1 MGRTSDA
8 DERLM
13 TAARDLMWE
22 ESYGSVTID
31 DICNRAGVKKGS
43 FYYFFDSKAAL
54 AVAALEKLWT
64 DDWKPKMD
72 ARFSPSVEPL
82 ERIRGYLEAHYTMQC
97 QVQKDTGKVLG
108 CPVCS
113 LGSEISTQEIDVG
126 AKVREIFARKR
137 KYLESAIRDAMA
149 ELRKGGGGGA
159 KPPGADGEV
168 DDEPL
173 REAWMRKTIREAQK
187 EGFARVA
194 VVCGAWHAPVLDPD
208 SVPKKDDDERLK
220 GLRTVGSIGIDAR

>member
-13 TAARDLMWE
+13 TAARDLIWE

-31 DICNRAGVKKGS
+31 DICKRADVKKGS
-43 FYYFFDSKAAL
+43 FYYFFESKAAL

-82 ERIRGYLEAHYTMQC
+82 ERIRGYLEAHYTTQC
-97 QVQKDTGKVLG
+97 QVQKDTGKALG

-113 LGSEISTQEIDVG
+113 LGSEVSTREIDVG
-126 AKVREIFARKR
+126 AKVREIVARKR
-137 KYLESAIRDAMA
+137 KYLESAIREAV
-149 ELRKGGGGGA
+149 
-159 KPPGADGEV
+159 ADGTIESCDPAQKALALNCMMEGAV
-168 DDEPL
+168 SQARIMNDTEPL
-173 REAWMRKTIREAQK
+173 RNLVVIGLDLLRIKKPQATSSTTPPGSA
-187 EGFARVA
+187 VA
-194 VVCGAWHAPVLDPD
+194 TP
-208 SVPKKDDDERLK
+208 
-220 GLRTVGSIGIDAR
+220 